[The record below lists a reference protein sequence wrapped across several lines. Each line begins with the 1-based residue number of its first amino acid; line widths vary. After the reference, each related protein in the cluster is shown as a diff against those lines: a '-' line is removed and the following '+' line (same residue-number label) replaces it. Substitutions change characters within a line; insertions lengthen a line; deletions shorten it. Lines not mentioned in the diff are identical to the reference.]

1 MPYQCKYKLKHSSS
15 KVYRSSCEKREPSSL
30 QKLIALLMVINIFSI
45 YQGHYLQKKI
55 VEAEETVKNEKPGQ

>member
-1 MPYQCKYKLKHSSS
+1 
-15 KVYRSSCEKREPSSL
+15 
-30 QKLIALLMVINIFSI
+30 MVINIFSI